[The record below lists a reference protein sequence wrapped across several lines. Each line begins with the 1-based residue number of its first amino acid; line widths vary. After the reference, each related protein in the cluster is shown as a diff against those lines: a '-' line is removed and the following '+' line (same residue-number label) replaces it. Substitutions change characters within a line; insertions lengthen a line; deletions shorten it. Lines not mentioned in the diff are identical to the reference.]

1 MPVSH
6 DDPELLQAALVGYRH
21 QLAQI
26 EAKMAEIRS
35 LLAGHPVVLPS
46 ESFIASGVP
55 KRELSDEARER
66 IAAAQRRRWK
76 AYNMAKAA
84 AAKAKKAAP
93 VKSSKS
99 KAAQPASPASEGA
112 ATAQS

>member
-35 LLAGHPVVLPS
+35 LLAGLPVVLPS
-46 ESFIASGVP
+46 ESFGVP
-55 KRELSDEARER
+55 SAPKRALSPEARER
-66 IAAAQRRRWK
+66 IAAAQRKRWK

-84 AAKAKKAAP
+84 KIKKAAP
-93 VKSSKS
+93 PAAELAA
-99 KAAQPASPASEGA
+99 AAQS
-112 ATAQS
+112 